1 MSNLPANASVLSD
14 CGCCEGQQARTP
26 MELYNRPGLSVIA
39 YRTGSY
45 SDFRASM
52 QARLSA
58 SDLAALAGLRSRADD
73 DFSIA
78 LLDAWAV
85 VSDVLSFYQERYIN
99 ESYLRTAT
107 ERLSVLE
114 QARLIG
120 YELSPGVAAST
131 YLAFTLEDPPGA
143 PDKAIKQITI
153 ETGVK
158 LQSTPGPD
166 EDPQTYETVEQVEA
180 RVEWNQI
187 RPRLH
192 QPQEL
197 STDMSSVV
205 FKGTDTGAKQGDTL
219 LIKTVSMATRQ
230 ISQVVTDDDADTT
243 RVDFDG
249 TSALSPATYSASCSA
264 ATAGSMDDLIALLEP
279 TLAATLKKIIIGCW
293 KVEDIAALA
302 ELQDWAFDT
311 VVENINTLIDADTTG
326 STEGVYAFRQQ
337 AAVFGNNVAKK
348 QLYDSDGSPKVTTSG
363 ELQTLEWS
371 TDEESSNTLYLDNS
385 YKEIIPGS
393 YVVIT
398 RPFKH
403 SAHSSYPEIPTEV
416 IANVTSVSTQ
426 PHTNYGISG
435 KTTKLQLGTPWIFP
449 GHFSGFR
456 LVRLTNV
463 LAQSEQ
469 LAVAQV
475 PIEDEVQGGGI
486 TLDGAYLYLRTGQ
499 NAILTGERSD
509 LDGISASEVV
519 TLKEVLLDDGFTVLV
534 FENDLKYTYIRDSVE
549 INANVALATNGET
562 VSELLGSGDAWQASQ
577 KFVLKQIPMTY
588 VSAATAGGIKSTLEI
603 RIDNIRW
610 DEVLTLYG
618 RDPDEH
624 IYATRLDDDGKVT
637 VQFGDGINGARL
649 TSGQHNVR
657 ATYRKGIGLD
667 GLVKARQIDQLITRP
682 LGLKSAINPLALS
695 GADDP
700 EKLADA
706 RDNAPLTV
714 LTLDRAVSLQDYED
728 FSRAFA
734 GIAKSLAIESW
745 DGIGD
750 FGKRRILITVAGP
763 KGASV
768 AVGSKLHDDL
778 SDALLK
784 AGDPLIDFRVLSYR
798 SAPFRLI
805 GNITVDP
812 AYVDEDVLDD
822 AKSALREK
830 FRFEVREFGQPV
842 ALSEVYAVIQEV
854 EGVIAVDIDKLY
866 RTDETESI
874 PPDSRL
880 NAVLPE
886 RDSITHD
893 LLGAEMLVL
902 DSAPLTD
909 LGVKS

>member
-45 SDFRASM
+45 SDFRAGM

-58 SDLAALAGLRSRADD
+58 SDLAALAGLRSRDDD

-85 VSDVLSFYQERYIN
+85 VSDVLSFYQERYLN

-143 PDKAIKQITI
+143 PDKAIKQVSID
-153 ETGVK
+153 TGVK
-158 LQSTPGPD
+158 VQSTPGPD
-166 EDPQTYETVEQVEA
+166 ENPQTYETVEQIEA

-192 QPQEL
+192 QPQTL
-197 STDMSSVV
+197 IAGMSSIV
-205 FKGTDTGAKQGDTL
+205 FEGTDTSVKQGDTL
-219 LIKTVSMATRQ
+219 LIKTASMTTNQA
-230 ISQVVTDDDADTT
+230 SQVTTDDAAETT

-249 TSALSPATYSASCSA
+249 TAALSPSSYSASCSP
-264 ATAGSMDDLIALLEP
+264 ATAGSMDDLINE
-279 TLAATLKKIIIGCW
+279 LAPELSDTIKNIIAKCW
-293 KVEDIAALA
+293 KVEDIVALA
-302 ELQDWAFDT
+302 ELQDWDFDT
-311 VVENINTLIDADTTG
+311 VVENINTLIAADTTG
-326 STEGVYAFRQQ
+326 TTEGVFAFRQQ
-337 AAVFGNNVAKK
+337 AAVFGFNAPKQVTYAASYPYLPKSADQWNEWKPDGEANNKI
-348 QLYDSDGSPKVTTSG
+348 L
-363 ELQTLEWS
+363 
-371 TDEESSNTLYLDNS
+371 LDNA
-385 YKEIIPGS
+385 YNEIIPGS
-393 YVVIT
+393 YVVIDKPGSLPAT
-398 RPFKH
+398 YEI
-403 SAHSSYPEIPTEV
+403 SSLSSYPRT
-416 IANVTSVSTQ
+416 A
-426 PHTNYGISG
+426 YGISG
-435 KTTKLQLGTPWIFP
+435 KTTAIILTTDWWTPDSTDSSDFDYI
-449 GHFSGFR
+449 R
-456 LVRLTNV
+456 RTNV

-469 LAVAQV
+469 LAIAQV
-475 PIEDEVQGGGI
+475 SIEDEVQGDSI
-486 TLDGAYLYLRTGQ
+486 TLDKAYLYLRAGQ
-499 NAILTGERSD
+499 NAILSGERTD
-509 LDGISASEVV
+509 LEGISASEVV
-519 TLKEVLLDDGFTVLV
+519 SLKEVLLDNGFTVLV
-534 FENDLKYTYIRDSVE
+534 FENDLKHAYVRSTVA

-562 VSELLGSGDAWQASQ
+562 VSELLGSGDAGQANQ
-577 KFVLKQIPMTY
+577 KFVLKQIPLTY
-588 VSAATAGGIKSTLEI
+588 VSAATAAGIKSTLEI
-603 RIDNIRW
+603 RVDNIRW
-610 DEVLTLYG
+610 DEVPTLYG

-624 IYATRLDDDGKVT
+624 IYSTRLDDDGKVT

-649 TSGQHNVR
+649 TSGQNNVR

-682 LGLKSAINPLALS
+682 LGLKSAINPLAPS

-745 DGIGD
+745 DG
-750 FGKRRILITVAGP
+750 GKRRILITVAGP
-763 KGASV
+763 NGASV
-768 AVGSKLHDDL
+768 AVGSKLHNDL

-784 AGDPLIDFRVLSYR
+784 AGDPLVDFRVLSYR

-830 FRFEVREFGQPV
+830 FSFGVREFGQPV

-854 EGVIAVDIDKLY
+854 KGVIAVDIDKLY

-880 NAVLPE
+880 NAALPG
-886 RDSITHD
+886 RDTITHD